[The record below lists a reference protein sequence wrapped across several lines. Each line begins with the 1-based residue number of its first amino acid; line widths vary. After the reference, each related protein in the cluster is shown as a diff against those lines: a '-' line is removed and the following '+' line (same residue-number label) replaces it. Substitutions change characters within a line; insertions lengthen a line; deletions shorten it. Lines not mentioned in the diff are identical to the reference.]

1 MNKVLKGSIAG
12 AAGVALLLGGAG
24 TFALWNSTAGI
35 DGAVITAGALTVAT
49 ANGVW
54 TDQTSSTQAI
64 DLEKYD
70 IVPGDTLTYNTEV
83 LVNAVGDN
91 LNATLSV
98 DKRSILPV
106 SLTDTADVALAEY
119 LIDNTTLVVTSA
131 STESG
136 LAEVNGVGPSID
148 LTPADGDNTYLVSVT
163 VTFPETV
170 PNRDDDLA
178 KTGVVSFEEF
188 GVTLAQFIPEA

>member
-49 ANGVW
+49 TNGVW

-148 LTPADGDNTYLVSVT
+148 LTPADGDNTYVVSVT